1 MSAAARQPRRQPRA
15 DSRMP
20 RILDRAA
27 GLLRDKGF
35 HATSM
40 RDIAGAVGMLPGS
53 LYCHFD
59 SKEDLL
65 VAVYAEGVRRLGE
78 AVDAALAACAAD
90 GLDPWQRLEAA
101 CVAHLQA
108 LLDGSDYAQVIV
120 RVQPAEAPGA
130 AQRLVALRD
139 SYERRFRALIDA
151 LPGRARR
158 DHLRLLLLGA
168 LNWVPSWYRP
178 GKDSPRAI
186 AHGFAAILRRGADDE
201 R

>member
-1 MSAAARQPRRQPRA
+1 MNGAATPQRRQQRA
-15 DSRMP
+15 DSRLP

-35 HATSM
+35 HGTSM
-40 RDIAGAVGMLPGS
+40 RDIAGSVGMLPGS

-78 AVDAALAACAAD
+78 AVDAALAAGAAG

-108 LLDGSDYAQVIV
+108 LLDGSDYTQVIV
-120 RVQPAEAPGA
+120 RVQPGEAPGA
-130 AQRLVALRD
+130 ALRLVALRD
-139 SYERRFRALIDA
+139 GYERRFRALIDA
-151 LPGRARR
+151 LPIPARR

-178 GKDSPRAI
+178 GKDSPRTI
-186 AHGFAAILRRGADDE
+186 AHGFVAILRDGIRDG

>member
-1 MSAAARQPRRQPRA
+1 
-15 DSRMP
+15 
-20 RILDRAA
+20 
-27 GLLRDKGF
+27 
-35 HATSM
+35 
-40 RDIAGAVGMLPGS
+40 
-53 LYCHFD
+53 
-59 SKEDLL
+59 
-65 VAVYAEGVRRLGE
+65 VYAEGVRRLGE